1 MNPDILRLL
10 PQQPPFVLID
20 ALLQAD
26 DTVLRSSF
34 TIPADHVLVED
45 GRLGE
50 AGLVENMAQ
59 TAAAGTG
66 QKAQAEGREA
76 PVGYIGALK
85 NLVVTERPPAGTTI
99 VTEIRVLHQVMQA
112 SIVQGTVW
120 QDEKEIASCEL
131 KIFIQ

>member
-1 MNPDILRLL
+1 MNPDVLQLL

-26 DTVLRSSF
+26 ESLIRSSF
-34 TIPADHVLVED
+34 TIPEGHVLCAD
-45 GRLGE
+45 GRFSE

-66 QKAQAEGREA
+66 KQAKDQGLPA

-85 NLVVTERPPAGTTI
+85 NLKVQEIPAVGDTITTE
-99 VTEIRVLHQVMQA
+99 VRVLHRVMQA
-112 SIVQGTVW
+112 TIIEARVW
-120 QDEKEIASCEL
+120 MDEKEIASCEL
-131 KIFIQ
+131 KIFIR